1 MKNNKMLVDKI
12 ENKNELKTE
21 EKNQASSSE
30 PCKPELISQTRNSL
44 N

>member
-1 MKNNKMLVDKI
+1 MN
-12 ENKNELKTE
+12 LKTE

-30 PCKPELISQTRNSL
+30 PCKAELISQTRNSL

>member
-1 MKNNKMLVDKI
+1 MN
-12 ENKNELKTE
+12 LKTE